1 MSTENR
7 LFRAYGQGCAR
18 STLIYILVALA
29 VLGGF
34 CCLSVGAFLL
44 PIDQDAK
51 LWVWLVLLLLFMFMA
66 ITATVIGSV
75 WTIRKRAVE
84 LDATFQPL
92 GLQGRGYLQNGRQYH
107 GTYRGYPIHV
117 YFYRGPTLQIYLD
130 VPLRTRLG
138 IGHKSELA
146 RLASS
151 MISKD
156 MLDLDD
162 PEFERLAIYPDDQRW
177 AADLF
182 ADPQARAAI
191 LRLTGEETA
200 TELRSL
206 SITPKALLWQSRYLP
221 VRAITPENVRTWV
234 SDLSELARIAQDLMP
249 PTVAAVESTLEQNIR
264 LDRSKYT
271 GRIIGIT
278 CGIIGLMT
286 ACMVGVSILLI
297 FLTESGM

>member
-1 MSTENR
+1 MVPEPLR
-7 LFRAYGQGCAR
+7 LKD
-18 STLIYILVALA
+18 
-29 VLGGF
+29 
-34 CCLSVGAFLL
+34 AFKQYKH
-44 PIDQDAK
+44 DQDKIITPEKTVERFKQRLADNK
-51 LWVWLVLLLLFMFMA
+51 LD
-66 ITATVIGSV
+66 I
-75 WTIRKRAVE
+75 
-84 LDATFQPL
+84 LDDIVRVDK
-92 GLQGRGYLQNGRQYH
+92 G
-107 GTYRGYPIHV
+107 
-117 YFYRGPTLQIYLD
+117 
-130 VPLRTRLG
+130 RLG
-138 IGHKSELA
+138 IPVYFSVCG
-146 RLASS
+146 
-151 MISKD
+151 
-156 MLDLDD
+156 
-162 PEFERLAIYPDDQRW
+162 
-177 AADLF
+177 
-182 ADPQARAAI
+182 PQARAAI

-234 SDLSELARIAQDLMP
+234 SDLSELARIAQDLTP

>member
-7 LFRAYGQGCAR
+7 LFQAYGQGCAR
-18 STLIYILVALA
+18 STLIYVLVAVA
-29 VLGGF
+29 IFGGF
-34 CCLSVGAFLL
+34 CFLSVGAFLL
-44 PIDQDAK
+44 PIDQDTK
-51 LWVWLVLLLLFMFMA
+51 LWIWLVLLLLFMFAA

-75 WTIRKRAVE
+75 WVIRKRAAE
-84 LDATFQPL
+84 LDAAFLPL

-107 GTYRGYPIHV
+107 GTYRGYPMHI
-117 YFYRGPTLQIYLD
+117 YFYRGPTLQIYQD
-130 VPLRTRLG
+130 VPLGTRLG

-151 MISKD
+151 MISKEV
-156 MLDLDD
+156 LDLND
-162 PEFERLAIYPDDQRW
+162 PEFEHLAIYPEDQRW

-206 SITPKALLWQSRYLP
+206 SVTPKALLWQSRYLP
-221 VRAITPENVRTWV
+221 VRAINLENVRAWV
-234 SDLSELARIAQDLMP
+234 NDLSELARIAQGLTP
-249 PTVAAVESTLEQNIR
+249 PTVTALESILEQNVR

-271 GRIIGIT
+271 GRIVGIT
-278 CGIIGLMT
+278 CGVIGLMT

-297 FLTESGM
+297 ILTESGM